1 MHLVEKLY
9 GEPVRVDCMS
19 KDPGR
24 QMIVAHPLA
33 TKSDIAGVT
42 VQYELRTS
50 MLQSAHKIRRLNP
63 R

>member
-1 MHLVEKLY
+1 MHLVEELY
-9 GEPVRVDCMS
+9 GEPARVDCMS
-19 KDPGR
+19 KYPGR
-24 QMIVAHPLA
+24 QMTVTHPLA

-50 MLQSAHKIRRLNP
+50 MPQSAYKIRRLNP